1 MPISSLIRSAIA
13 GVILTTALVSG
24 TAAAQAAPTAP
35 AVVQQPA
42 VIKTLTSVSKPTIVG
57 KHKVGVRLKAS
68 YRAWKPGTV
77 KMRYVWKRSGVA
89 ISGADHRTY
98 TVRKADRGHRLTVTI
113 VGKKSG
119 YHSAKRTS
127 ASISIPRPRP
137 ASNAGCDPNYSGCVP
152 IASDVDCVGGSGNG
166 PAYVEGPV
174 RVIGRDIYGLDFD
187 GDGIGC
193 E

>member
-1 MPISSLIRSAIA
+1 MIRELLELDMPIFGICLGHQLLGLAA
-13 GVILTTALVSG
+13 G
-24 TAAAQAAPTAP
+24 AQ
-35 AVVQQPA
+35 
-42 VIKTLTSVSKPTIVG
+42 
-57 KHKVGVRLKAS
+57 
-68 YRAWKPGTV
+68 TV
-77 KMRYVWKRSGVA
+77 KMRYVWKRNGVK

-127 ASISIPRPRP
+127 ASISIPRP
-137 ASNAGCDPNYSGCVP
+137 ASTAGCDPNYSGCVP
-152 IASDVDCVGGSGNG
+152 IASDVDCAGGSGNG

-187 GDGIGC
+187 GDGVGC

>member
-1 MPISSLIRSAIA
+1 MPISSLVRSAIA
-13 GVILTTALVSG
+13 GVILTTALLSG
-24 TAAAQAAPTAP
+24 TAVAQAAPALP
-35 AVVQQPA
+35 AAVQQPA
-42 VIKTLTSVSKPTIVG
+42 VAKTLTSVSKPTIHG
-57 KHKVGVRLKAS
+57 KHKVGVKLKAS
-68 YRAWKPGTV
+68 YRAWQPTKVT
-77 KMRYVWKRSGVA
+77 MRYVWKRNGVK

-113 VGKKSG
+113 LGKKSG

-127 ASISIPRPRP
+127 ASISIPRA
-137 ASNAGCDPNYSGCVP
+137 ASHANCDPNYSGCVP
-152 IASDVDCVGGSGNG
+152 IASDVDCAGGSGNG

-174 RVIGRDIYGLDFD
+174 RVIGRDIYGLDAD